1 MRAGADT
8 CDTQKGARGR
18 ERPSAH
24 NDAPV
29 RHLMSGERKIA
40 MITPN
45 PLTPI
50 KAIRAKCL
58 DCCAEQRKEVH
69 LCHLTDCSLHPY
81 RLGRRPTFP
90 ATTGELAASFAR
102 SDDADD
108 KLVLPRGGP
117 EKRAAG

>member
-8 CDTQKGARGR
+8 CDTQKNARGR
-18 ERPSAH
+18 ERPSVYPAH

-29 RHLMSGERKIA
+29 RHLRSGERN
-40 MITPN
+40 MTMTTPK

-58 DCCAEQRKEVH
+58 DCCAGQRKEVH

-81 RLGRRPTFP
+81 RLGRRPPFP
-90 ATTGELAASFAR
+90 ATTRELAASFAG
-102 SDDADD
+102 SDGAED
-108 KLVLPRGGP
+108 
-117 EKRAAG
+117 